1 MSKVALVHRTLLP
14 EEMREEFIRD
24 WEDITRKYGAPDA
37 TLHQTR
43 GGQFIQLVIWPS
55 REQADQF
62 TQKFVF
68 QNETIK
74 KYLPYAKLPQEATVE
89 ELLRYR
95 SKLPPPLVTIIK

>member
-14 EEMREEFIRD
+14 EEMRDQFILD
-24 WEDITRKYGAPDA
+24 WEDITRKHGAPDA

-43 GGQFIQLVIWPS
+43 GGQFIQLVIWAS
-55 REQADQF
+55 REEADQF
-62 TQKFVF
+62 TQDFVF

-74 KYLPYAKLPQEATVE
+74 KYLPYAKLPQEVTVE

-95 SKLPPPLVTIIK
+95 SKLPPPIVTNLK